1 MNAAPVPPVSFPRAD
16 LAAVSARRAVAFAV
30 RAFAVLLLALNT
42 SLALAQAGKIVLSVG
57 DVVAVRGSDR
67 VRLPAGATVN
77 SGDAVVTGA
86 ESHAQIRFADDAL
99 VALKPDTEFRIEQFV
114 YNGKPDGSE
123 RAVFRLVRGGF
134 RTVSGQIGKVDHDHY
149 SVVTTQA
156 TIGIRGTHYLLDLC
170 TDGCRE
176 APDSP
181 PAAPGL
187 YGGILDGRIAA
198 DTPFGNAEFGIRE
211 YFFVPDGGA
220 PQRLVAPPRFLADRL
235 RERTQLAQTAPVD
248 LEFSKVPAFP
258 VGYAVPDTWFTYQ
271 ATEDL
276 NRGPVLGAGT
286 SYVIGSDRYTLELA
300 TVNAGNS
307 PLQLNNA
314 GGLTGVTP
322 PDLGAS
328 LGNASLVD
336 TGSYAAAGDLNW
348 GRWNG
353 PGSTI
358 TQMLPGGEVVSNDG
372 GNLHY
377 IYGAAATSL
386 PSSGVVSF
394 APVGGTRPTDSGT
407 GAVGTLVSGGLVT
420 VDFGQATLALSG
432 LQAGFGNATYTL
444 SGSTSL
450 VGPLFSTAGAGATAN
465 CVGTGCQGLVQGNFA
480 GFLSGTGGT
489 GVGLDYYF
497 NTRPGGVIEGVVGY
511 TRCGAHC

>member
-1 MNAAPVPPVSFPRAD
+1 MNAALLRPVTVPV
-16 LAAVSARRAVAFAV
+16 RRAVFFASRALAFM
-30 RAFAVLLLALNT
+30 LLALAA
-42 SLALAQAGKIVLSVG
+42 SLAQAQAGRIVLSVG
-57 DVVAVRGSDR
+57 DVVAVRGADR
-67 VRLPAGATVN
+67 VRLPAGASVN
-77 SGDAVVTGA
+77 SGDSVVTGA

-156 TIGIRGTHYLLDLC
+156 TIGIRGTHYMLDVC
-170 TDGCRE
+170 ADACRDTPE
-176 APDSP
+176 SP
-181 PAAPGL
+181 PAPPGL

-198 DTPFGNAEFGIRE
+198 DTPFGNAEFGVRE
-211 YFFVPDGGA
+211 YFFVPDGAA
-220 PQRLVAPPRFLADRL
+220 PERLIAPPRFLADRL
-235 RERTQLAQTAPVD
+235 IEHTQVALTAPVD

-258 VGYAVPDTWFTYQ
+258 VGYAQPDTWFTYQ
-271 ATEDL
+271 STEDL
-276 NRGPVLGAGT
+276 NLGPVLGSGIG
-286 SYVIGSDRYTLELA
+286 YVIGSDRYTLELA
-300 TVNAGNS
+300 TVNSGAS
-307 PLQLNNA
+307 PLILNST
-314 GGLTGVTP
+314 GGLIGVAS
-322 PDLGAS
+322 PDLVAS
-328 LGNASLVD
+328 LGTASLVD
-336 TGSYAAAGDLNW
+336 TGSSPTAGELNW

-358 TQMLPGGEVVSNDG
+358 TQTLPGGEVVSNDG

-407 GAVGTLVSGGLVT
+407 GAVGTLVSGGLIT

-432 LQAGFGNATYTL
+432 LQAGFGNATYSM
-444 SGSTSL
+444 SGTTSL
-450 VGPLFSTAGAGATAN
+450 VGPLFSTAGVGASAS
-465 CVGTGCQGLVQGNFA
+465 CAGTGCQSLVQGNFA
-480 GFLSGTGGT
+480 GFLAGNGGT

-511 TRCGAHC
+511 SRCGAHC

>member
-1 MNAAPVPPVSFPRAD
+1 MNAAPVRPDCLPRAL
-16 LAAVSARRAVAFAV
+16 LAAMPARRAAVFATRAVAFLV
-30 RAFAVLLLALNT
+30 LAFAATLVQ
-42 SLALAQAGKIVLSVG
+42 AQAGRIVLSVG
-57 DVVAVRGSDR
+57 DVVAVRGADR

-77 SGDAVVTGA
+77 TGDAVVTGA

-114 YNGKPDGSE
+114 FNGKTDGSE

-176 APDSP
+176 APDAP

-220 PQRLVAPPRFLADRL
+220 PQRLIAPPRFLADRL
-235 RERTQLAQTAPVD
+235 RERTQVAESAPVD

-258 VGYAVPDTWFTYQ
+258 VGYALPDTWFTYQ
-271 ATEDL
+271 STEDL
-276 NRGPVLGAGT
+276 NQGPILGAGT

-300 TVNAGNS
+300 TVNAGDS
-307 PLQLNNA
+307 PLILNST
-314 GGLTGVTP
+314 GGLVGVTP
-322 PDLGAS
+322 PDLAAS
-328 LGNASLVD
+328 LGTASLVD
-336 TGSYAAAGDLNW
+336 TGSYAAAGDLSW

-358 TQMLPGGEVVSNDG
+358 TQSLPGGETVSNDG

-394 APVGGTRPTDSGT
+394 APVGGTRPTDSGS

-450 VGPLFSTAGAGATAN
+450 VGPLFSTAGVGAAASCTG
-465 CVGTGCQGLVQGNFA
+465 VGCQGIVQGNFA
-480 GFLSGTGGT
+480 GFLAGTGAT

-511 TRCGAHC
+511 ARCGAHC